1 LETIEILFLET
12 IEILFLETIEILL
25 DRQTVSLQLVAVA
38 GTLVAQMVMGYGI
51 VLAILVLVVK

>member
-1 LETIEILFLET
+1 LET